1 MLFEHR
7 YAGSSGVQQGDAS
20 TSMSFA
26 PDTLREPTF
35 FRGDVRKQL
44 EFREAIS
51 ALHDVVT
58 SDLRFVPK
66 DRTAYLAWREQQSY
80 VDLAQ
85 LTASQQRLSAEIG
98 ELQRELHALEARSSE
113 RRTAFYA
120 ARQKYFDYL
129 YRRDKELWFKLDP
142 VITVH
147 PDQVFF
153 ECFSRDESSYGRLA
167 ASYEVFEQLGDR
179 ACGTTNIDYSEKLYG
194 EFQKI
199 RSYKTTTLDVDP
211 GGFNVQTSM
220 EDQYRE
226 VKIDLPD
233 SWVRGFLQVSAAA
246 TLPAHVVDLHP
257 MDVHNLCFVLRR
269 NKELF
274 GPRSLRFQLEPGAPA
289 SVVVDPWGI
298 KIDCPRSRYEGARA
312 AEIRVWGR
320 RRLFIL
326 ERLLPRARRVRL
338 FLLGTGLPTF
348 WVVDLGDLSFTLGLS
363 GWTHNNWSESGN
375 FDLMAAREEVDSV
388 TQARVFDELG
398 RSWLA
403 TPEELAART
412 GLAVPIVASA
422 LAGWV
427 QAGRAI
433 FDLDR
438 GVYRK
443 RELTREP
450 LPLEKLRFANPR
462 EARAAEL
469 LHRGKIAV
477 DIADAV
483 AGGLHLVGRIKDRGK
498 TFAADLTFD
507 ADRRLVAGECSC
519 DFFIRNRLHKGPCE
533 HMLAL
538 RAAHRRGISD
548 RISFEAGGGGA
559 AARSSAGREAA
570 QDRENF
576 QAAYR
581 RAITRAAE
589 LRAAGRLGDSI
600 TELVRIAKLAPPE
613 SDEAARLQ
621 EVIAEAQLE
630 AGEYQAARIA
640 ADRALLRFPTSLL
653 ALRVRRDALVQLGD
667 RAGAIHA
674 ARALAG
680 AERTAERWIELVR
693 LCEEA
698 RDWNAMSQFAQEGL
712 RLHPSAGRLR
722 AAVNVAADNGAA
734 AAANAPPASAAGA
747 SAGAAG
753 AASARA
759 ASSGTAPS
767 GAAAAGSASGA
778 ADSASGERPKSWW
791 RRAISRFGGGGA
803 GGARGGSG
811 GDSGDSGGSAVEDA
825 LAAAAT
831 SLDARLAAIADELAR
846 RARVSDRRTLLHV
859 LRVAHASSSY
869 LDDQIDA
876 MLRALRQTNAVDR
889 LPSDRELAA
898 LLRRALV

>member
-7 YAGSSGVQQGDAS
+7 YAGSSGVQQGDHA
-20 TSMSFA
+20 TAMSFS
-26 PDTLREPTF
+26 PDTLREPTY
-35 FRGDVRKQL
+35 FRGEVKKQL

-58 SDLRFVPK
+58 SDLRFIPK

-80 VDLAQ
+80 IDLAQ
-85 LTASQQRLSAEIG
+85 LTASQKRVSDEIAELS
-98 ELQRELHALEARSSE
+98 RELTALEARSSG
-113 RRTAFYA
+113 RRSAFYA
-120 ARQKYFDYL
+120 ARQKYFNYL
-129 YRRDKELWFKLDP
+129 YNRDKELWFKLDP

-167 ASYEVFEQLGDR
+167 ASYEVFAQLGDR

-233 SWVRGFLQVSAAA
+233 SWVRGFLQVSSAA
-246 TLPAHVVDLHP
+246 TLPAHVVELHP

-274 GPRSLRFQLEPGAPA
+274 GPRSLRFQLTPGAPV
-289 SVVVDPWGI
+289 SIVVDPWGK
-298 KIDCPRSRYEGARA
+298 KIDCPRSRYEGSGVGGGAT
-312 AEIRVWGR
+312 EIRVWGR

-363 GWTHNNWSESGN
+363 GWTHNNWSEAGN

-398 RSWLA
+398 KSWLA

-412 GLAVPIVASA
+412 GLAAPIVASA

-450 LPLEKLRFANPR
+450 LPVEKLRFANAR
-462 EARAAEL
+462 EERAAEL
-469 LHRGKIAV
+469 LHRAKIAV
-477 DIADAV
+477 DTAESIN
-483 AGGLHLVGRIKDRGK
+483 GGLHLVGRLKDRGRI
-498 TFAADLTFD
+498 FAPDLTFD
-507 ADRRLVAGECSC
+507 ADRRLIAGECSC
-519 DFFIRNRLHKGPCE
+519 DFFVRNRLHKGPCE

-548 RISFEAGGGGA
+548 KITFEAPAGTGA
-559 AARSSAGREAA
+559 RATAVSREAA
-570 QDRENF
+570 EDRENF
-576 QAAYR
+576 QAA
-581 RAITRAAE
+581 
-589 LRAAGRLGDSI
+589 
-600 TELVRIAKLAPPE
+600 
-613 SDEAARLQ
+613 
-621 EVIAEAQLE
+621 
-630 AGEYQAARIA
+630 
-640 ADRALLRFPTSLL
+640 F
-653 ALRVRRDALVQLGD
+653 RRDPSCARPSCAL
-667 RAGAIHA
+667 
-674 ARALAG
+674 
-680 AERTAERWIELVR
+680 
-693 LCEEA
+693 
-698 RDWNAMSQFAQEGL
+698 
-712 RLHPSAGRLR
+712 P
-722 AAVNVAADNGAA
+722 
-734 AAANAPPASAAGA
+734 
-747 SAGAAG
+747 
-753 AASARA
+753 
-759 ASSGTAPS
+759 
-767 GAAAAGSASGA
+767 AGSPTRSTSSIG
-778 ADSASGERPKSWW
+778 SRSSRRPTARSTRGC
-791 RRAISRFGGGGA
+791 RR
-803 GGARGGSG
+803 
-811 GDSGDSGGSAVEDA
+811 
-825 LAAAAT
+825 
-831 SLDARLAAIADELAR
+831 
-846 RARVSDRRTLLHV
+846 
-859 LRVAHASSSY
+859 
-869 LDDQIDA
+869 
-876 MLRALRQTNAVDR
+876 
-889 LPSDRELAA
+889 
-898 LLRRALV
+898 

>member
-20 TSMSFA
+20 TSMSFQ

-35 FRGDVRKQL
+35 FRGDVRQQL

-85 LTASQQRLSAEIG
+85 LTASQQRVSAEIA
-98 ELQRELHALEARSSE
+98 ELQRELAALEARSSE
-113 RRTAFYA
+113 RRAGFYA
-120 ARQKYFDYL
+120 ARQKYFNYL
-129 YRRDKELWFKLDP
+129 YNRDKELWFKLDP

-167 ASYEVFEQLGDR
+167 ASYEVFAQLGDR

-220 EDQYRE
+220 EDRYRE

-233 SWVRGFLQVSAAA
+233 SWVRGFLQVSSAA
-246 TLPAHVVDLHP
+246 TLPAHVVELHP

-274 GPRSLRFQLEPGAPA
+274 GPRSLRFQLTPGAPV
-289 SVVVDPWGI
+289 SVVVEPWGTAI
-298 KIDCPRSRYEGARA
+298 ACPRSRYLESRPGAGGA
-312 AEIRVWGR
+312 TEIRVWGR

-363 GWTHNNWSESGN
+363 GWTHNNWSEAGN

-388 TQARVFDELG
+388 TQARVWGELG
-398 RSWLA
+398 KTWLA

-412 GLAVPIVASA
+412 GLDAPVVASA

-450 LPLEKLRFANPR
+450 LPLEKLRFASPR
-462 EARAAEL
+462 EAAAAAM
-469 LHRGKIAV
+469 LHRAKISV
-477 DIADAV
+477 DTADAV
-483 AGGLHLVGRIKDRGK
+483 DGGLHLVGRIKDRGK
-498 TFAADLTFD
+498 MFAPDLTFD

-519 DFFIRNRLHKGPCE
+519 DHFIRNRLHKGPCE

-548 RISFEAGGGGA
+548 RITFAPLAGTGVGA
-559 AARSSAGREAA
+559 AARAA
-570 QDRENF
+570 AERVAAEDRENF

-581 RAITRAAE
+581 KAVLRATE
-589 LRAAGRLGDSI
+589 LRSAGRLADSI
-600 TELVRIAKLAPPE
+600 RELDRIAKLAPPDSE
-613 SDEAARLQ
+613 EQGRLQ
-621 EVIAEAQLE
+621 EVIAESHLE
-630 AGEYQAARIA
+630 AGEHQAAKAA
-640 ADRALLRFPTSLL
+640 ADRALLRFPSSPI
-653 ALRVRRDALVQLGD
+653 ALRVKRDALVQLD
-667 RAGAIHA
+667 ELHAAIQV

-680 AERTAERWIELVR
+680 VESTVERWNELVR
-693 LCEEA
+693 LCHQVE
-698 RDWNAMSQFAQEGL
+698 DWNAMYQFAQEGL
-712 RLHPSAGRLR
+712 RLHPQAPRL
-722 AAVNVAADNGAA
+722 VAALEVAAGQGASA
-734 AAANAPPASAAGA
+734 AAPPATAAE
-747 SAGAAG
+747 
-753 AASARA
+753 
-759 ASSGTAPS
+759 
-767 GAAAAGSASGA
+767 
-778 ADSASGERPKSWW
+778 ERPKAWW
-791 RRAISRFGGGGA
+791 RRAIGKITGRGQGA
-803 GGARGGSG
+803 
-811 GDSGDSGGSAVEDA
+811 EDA
-825 LAAAAT
+825 LAAAAA
-831 SLDARLAAIADELAR
+831 SVDAKIAAVADELER
-846 RARVSDRRTLLHV
+846 RADVTDRRTLLHV
-859 LRVAHASSSY
+859 LRVAHAGADHLEGKIAS
-869 LDDQIDA
+869 
-876 MLRALRQTNAVDR
+876 MKRALRQSNAVSG
-889 LPSDRELAA
+889 LPSDKELTA
-898 LLRRALV
+898 LLRRLLA

>member
-7 YAGSSGVQQGDAS
+7 YAGSSGVQQGDAA
-20 TSMSFA
+20 TAMSFQ

-35 FRGDVRKQL
+35 FRGEVRKQV

-58 SDLRFVPK
+58 SDLRFIPQ

-85 LTASQQRLSAEIG
+85 ITASQRRISEEIA
-98 ELQRELHALEARSSE
+98 ELQRELGALEARSSQ
-113 RRTAFYA
+113 RRAGFYA
-120 ARQKYFDYL
+120 ARQRYFNYL
-129 YRRDKELWFKLDP
+129 YNRDKELWFKLDP

-167 ASYEVFEQLGDR
+167 ASYEVFAQLGDR

-233 SWVRGFLQVSAAA
+233 SWVRGFLQVSSAA
-246 TLPAHVVDLHP
+246 TLPAHVVELHP

-274 GPRSLRFQLEPGAPA
+274 GPRSLRFQLVPGAPVA
-289 SVVVDPWGI
+289 VIVDPWGTR
-298 KIDCPRSRYEGARA
+298 IDCPRSRYLEPRSGDGSGSAGGGGGDGV
-312 AEIRVWGR
+312 EIRVWGR

-363 GWTHNNWSESGN
+363 GWTHNNWSEAGN
-375 FDLMAAREEVDSV
+375 FDLMAAREAVDTV

-412 GLAVPIVASA
+412 GLATPIVASA

-462 EARAAEL
+462 EERAAEL
-469 LHRGKIAV
+469 LHRAKISI
-477 DIADAV
+477 DTADAA
-483 AGGLHLVGRIKDRGK
+483 AGGLRLAGRIKDRNR
-498 TFAADLTFD
+498 TFAAELTFD

-519 DFFIRNRLHKGPCE
+519 DFFVRNRLHKGPCE

-548 RISFEAGGGGA
+548 RISFEAPSGGPGRSA
-559 AARSSAGREAA
+559 AAREAAADRESFQAAFRKAVLRATELRSAGRAA
-570 QDRENF
+570 
-576 QAAYR
+576 
-581 RAITRAAE
+581 
-589 LRAAGRLGDSI
+589 DSI
-600 TELVRIAKLAPPE
+600 RELERMAKLAPPD
-613 SDEAARLQ
+613 SDEHARLS
-621 EVIAEAQLE
+621 EVIAESHLE
-630 AGEYQAARIA
+630 IDQFQAAISA
-640 ADRALLRFPTSLL
+640 ADRALRRFPASPL
-653 ALRVRRDALVQLGD
+653 ALRVKRDALIRLDEV
-667 RAGAIHA
+667 AAAIEV

-680 AERTAERWIELVR
+680 AEDTVERWNELVR
-693 LCEEA
+693 LCHQAEY
-698 RDWNAMSQFAQEGL
+698 WSAMYQFAQEGL
-712 RLHPSAGRLR
+712 RRHPRTPRLA
-722 AAVNVAADNGAA
+722 AAVDMAASQGGTGPEPAPGAGAARAGAGTAPASADAGAA
-734 AAANAPPASAAGA
+734 AGG
-747 SAGAAG
+747 GAA
-753 AASARA
+753 AD
-759 ASSGTAPS
+759 APKANWWRRTVNKLT
-767 GAAAAGSASGA
+767 GKGPRVEDAVAAAAGS
-778 ADSASGERPKSWW
+778 
-791 RRAISRFGGGGA
+791 
-803 GGARGGSG
+803 
-811 GDSGDSGGSAVEDA
+811 VDA
-825 LAAAAT
+825 KLG
-831 SLDARLAAIADELAR
+831 AIADELER
-846 RARVSDRRTLLHV
+846 RATVTDRRTLLQV
-859 LRVAHASSSY
+859 LRIAHAGADD
-869 LDDQIDA
+869 LDGRIA
-876 MLRALRQTNAVDR
+876 SMIRALRQTNAVLR
-889 LPSDRELAA
+889 LPADKDLTA
-898 LLRRALV
+898 LLRRLLA